1 MGVKCKFG
9 TCHTSRCVKSL
20 SPVTAKKTISGCHA
34 AAMTY
39 IKLLRSNLES
49 MIISVLIYIKGLK
62 DIKRMFCT
70 QLQQYGIIT
79 KNWH

>member
-9 TCHTSRCVKSL
+9 TCHMSCCVRSL
-20 SPVTAKKTISGCHA
+20 SLVTTKKTISGCHA

-39 IKLLRSNLES
+39 ITLLRSNLES
-49 MIISVLIYIKGLK
+49 MIINVLIYIKGLK
-62 DIKRMFCT
+62 DIKRMFRT
-70 QLQQYGIIT
+70 QLQRYGIIT